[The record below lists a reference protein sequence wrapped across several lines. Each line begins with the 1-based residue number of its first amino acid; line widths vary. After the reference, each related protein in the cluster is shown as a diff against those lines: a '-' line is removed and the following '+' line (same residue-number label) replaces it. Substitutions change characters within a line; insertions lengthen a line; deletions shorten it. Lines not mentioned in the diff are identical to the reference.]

1 MTDVLTA
8 RPETKIFRYRLEVNG
23 RVYSGV
29 SMSKVLT
36 KHVQIRVRPEQVA
49 FWKAVAAQQEITLSQ
64 LLREAADSYAH
75 VRLTTP

>member
-8 RPETKIFRYRLEVNG
+8 RPETKILRYRLEVNG